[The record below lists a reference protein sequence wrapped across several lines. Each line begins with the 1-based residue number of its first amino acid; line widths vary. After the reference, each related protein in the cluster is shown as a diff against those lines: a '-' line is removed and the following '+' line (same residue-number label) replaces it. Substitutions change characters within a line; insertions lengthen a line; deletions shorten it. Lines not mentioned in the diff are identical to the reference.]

1 MLWVTTFIGG
11 KILIKSNLAKS
22 MGITLLIALL
32 TLPLFAQN
40 TSSANIKLIGA
51 WPLEAKMESGY
62 TLKIPMLEGENP
74 LFSGNNLKVKGLLG
88 LSPVAATFGLD
99 AVLTPIAVLELTLGG
114 SLGTGWDFEAM
125 EISGLLKGPGAVD
138 SGITLASDPLGGV
151 YYKGRAAA
159 ALQFDTGVIFPGDW
173 TSVLLRTYH
182 EFMYQGYTG
191 AKAGEAWEYE
201 TSGAKVNGFNYKGEY
216 VIGYKLPIKLNMVA
230 LQLETF
236 AYDLFDGG
244 SHPLRY
250 DVGVIGNVEF
260 FDGLN
265 LTLIVQ
271 GTNQKKDANT
281 KEVKIVDF
289 RYKRVGVMLNYS
301 F

>member
-1 MLWVTTFIGG
+1 V
-11 KILIKSNLAKS
+11 KKSVVLKS
-22 MGITLLIALL
+22 MVTITLLALL
-32 TLPLFAQN
+32 ATPLFAAN
-40 TSSANIKLIGA
+40 TSAGNIKLIGA
-51 WPLEAKMESGY
+51 YPVEAKMEAGY
-62 TLKIPMLEGENP
+62 SLKIPMLVGKGP

-88 LSPVAATFGLD
+88 LSPVAVTLGVD
-99 AVLTPIAVLELTLGG
+99 AVLTPIALMELTLGG
-114 SLGTGWDFEAM
+114 SLGTGWDFDPM
-125 EISGLLKGPGAVD
+125 ELSGLLKSTG
-138 SGITLASDPLGGV
+138 GIGTVLAADPLGGA
-151 YYKGRAAA
+151 YYKARAGA
-159 ALQFDTGVIFPGDW
+159 ALQFDTGAIFPGDW

-191 AKAGEAWEYE
+191 AKSGEAWEYE

-216 VIGYKLPIKLNMVA
+216 IVGYKLPFKLNMVA

-244 SHPLRY
+244 PHPLRY

-260 FDGLN
+260 FPGLD
-265 LTLIVQ
+265 LTVIVQ
-271 GTNQKKDANT
+271 GTNQKKKDDGS
-281 KEVKIVDF
+281 KEVEIVDF

>member
-1 MLWVTTFIGG
+1 MDEYIQWRENLKKSIR
-11 KILIKSNLAKS
+11 IKSMAIA
-22 MGITLLIALL
+22 MLLILL
-32 TLPLFAQN
+32 TIPVFAQN
-40 TSSANIKLIGA
+40 TSSGNIKLIGA
-51 WPLEAKMESGY
+51 WPLEAKMEAGY
-62 TLKIPMLEGENP
+62 TLKIPMLEGEGP

-88 LSPVAATFGLD
+88 LSPVAATVGID

-114 SLGTGWDFEAM
+114 ALGTGWDFDAM

-138 SGITLASDPLGGV
+138 AGVALTADPLGGV
-151 YYKGRAAA
+151 YYKGRAGAA
-159 ALQFDTGVIFPGDW
+159 FQFDTGAIFPGDW

-216 VIGYKLPIKLNMVA
+216 IIGYKLPIKLNMVA
-230 LQLETF
+230 LQLESF
-236 AYDLFDGG
+236 SYDLFGDVD
-244 SHPLRY
+244 HPFRY

-265 LTLIVQ
+265 FTVIVQ
-271 GTNQKKDANT
+271 GTNQKKDKDT
-281 KEVKIVDF
+281 KEVEMVDF
-289 RYKRVGVMLNYS
+289 RFKRVGVMLNYS